1 MEIEYDIP
9 DIHLVAAQILSE
21 ANSKILLF
29 NGEMGAGKTTLIKEI
44 ARALGVK
51 GATSSPTFSLVN
63 EYLINDHEV
72 FYHFDMYRLN
82 SEIEAYDMGMDE
94 YLHSGNWCCIE
105 WSEKVPNLIP
115 DHCTK
120 IEISVL
126 QDGNRKVIISQN

>member
-1 MEIEYDIP
+1 MEIEFDIA

-21 ANSKILLF
+21 ANSKIILF
-29 NGEMGAGKTTLIKEI
+29 YGEMGAGKTTLIKEI

-63 EYLINDHEV
+63 EYLINDHEL

-105 WSEKVPNLIP
+105 WPEKIPNLIS

-120 IEISVL
+120 IQISVL